1 MSAGMSKS
9 GVRGGVRGRLLAG
22 VAGLVMAL
30 AACETPTAA
39 SPPVIGPHAGTGGS
53 TGGQTEGTG
62 GTRTSPVP
70 PARATFPPPPRD
82 LQGRLVFVSSGD
94 TRLDAWRD
102 EFAARAVAQ
111 GRDPGAVHVLLAGIT
126 PHSAFLTPEVSIAR
140 SSIGNQA
147 EFAKPIWEY
156 LRTAVS
162 ATRVTNGSRRMGEL
176 SGFFDEMEAR
186 HGVDRAVVTAIW
198 GMETSYGGF
207 IGTDDAG
214 ETLASMAVEGR
225 RKAFAEGE
233 LTALIRILED
243 GQASRDE
250 LVSGWAGAMG
260 QTQFMPTTYRAHAVD
275 WDGDGRR
282 DVWASKEDA
291 LASAANYLKVS
302 GYRMGEPWGL
312 EVAVPD
318 GFDYRLAD
326 GTQRTLADWRARGLG
341 PVAGGAFTQDDTVK
355 AELWL
360 PAGARG
366 PKLLLM
372 KNFDVFKTYNRAD
385 SYALAVGLLSDAVA
399 GRPGL
404 ATPWPT
410 DLQPLSVAEIISLQ
424 DGLNALGFDSGT
436 PDGIVGRR
444 TRAALQGFQ
453 AAQGLPADGFPTGEM
468 LGLVLA
474 ARP

>member
-1 MSAGMSKS
+1 MANMTSNFAQRRARTRWLGAAA
-9 GVRGGVRGRLLAG
+9 VVVL
-22 VAGLVMAL
+22 AL

-39 SPPVIGPHAGTGGS
+39 SPPVVGPDVEVPSGGDGPGRATGT
-53 TGGQTEGTG
+53 
-62 GTRTSPVP
+62 P
-70 PARATFPPPPRD
+70 PARVTFPAPPRD
-82 LQGRLVFVSSGD
+82 VQGRLVFVSSGD
-94 TRLDAWRD
+94 ATLDAWRSD
-102 EFAARAVAQ
+102 FAERAVAQ
-111 GRDPGAVHVLLAGIT
+111 GRDPGAVHVLLAGIE
-126 PHSAFLTPEVSIAR
+126 PHSAFLTPQTAR
-140 SSIGNQA
+140 SGISNQA

-162 ATRVTNGSRRMGEL
+162 ATRVTNGSRKMGEL
-176 SGFFDEMEAR
+176 GEFFNAMETR
-186 HGVDRAVVTAIW
+186 HGVDRAVVMAIW

-207 IGTDDAG
+207 IGTDDAA

-225 RKAFAEGE
+225 RRAFAEGE
-233 LTALIRILED
+233 LIALVRILED

-282 DVWASKEDA
+282 DVWTSKEDA
-291 LASAANYLKVS
+291 LASAANYLAVS
-302 GYRMGEPWGL
+302 GYRFGEPWGI
-312 EVAVPD
+312 EVGVPN
-318 GFDYRLAD
+318 GFDYRQAD
-326 GTQRTLADWRARGLG
+326 GTSRTLADWRARGLS
-341 PVAGGAFTQDDTVK
+341 PVGGGAFAQADTVK

-404 ATPWPT
+404 VTPWPT
-410 DLQPLSVAEIISLQ
+410 DIQPLSVAEIKALQ
-424 DGLNALGFDSGT
+424 EGLNALGFDAGT

-453 AAQGLPADGFPTGEM
+453 ASKALPADGYPTGEM
-468 LGLVLA
+468 LALVIA
-474 ARP
+474 AQG